1 MAFQTRQPPVAPP
14 TPGSPR
20 VRFHPARDIDLVA
33 SLWSGLERRL
43 GSTDLTCSWGWTETW
58 LHHYGDT
65 VSHRFAV
72 GEVDGETVGIALVTA
87 SLPIPIERLRF
98 RGVVHLGTAGEPRD
112 QSVDVEYNRL
122 LCEPACR
129 ASFAG
134 ALMRAIRDEVKPAA
148 IRLDGF
154 VPEDVALLVAGLP
167 EFVVG
172 DLACPAFD
180 LAAARAQGVD
190 VLALLGS
197 GVRGRIR
204 RSNRGFGQIRTEW
217 ATTPAEALDI
227 YDDLIALH
235 QVRWEREGRP
245 GAFASR
251 RFTGFHREL
260 IGRSMGEKPSVML
273 YRLRNE
279 DGTIGCLYGFIENGM
294 VLFYQSG
301 FVEVEDNRLKPGLNT
316 HACCLQECLE
326 RGLDTYNFLAG
337 EARYKRELA
346 TMELT
351 LQSAVAHRHSQ
362 IPALLDLVRRL
373 GLIERARAVKRW
385 RERKMVERSQ
395 ASAGQ
400 SKPMAKP

>member
-1 MAFQTRQPPVAPP
+1 MW
-14 TPGSPR
+14 
-20 VRFHPARDIDLVA
+20 L
-33 SLWSGLERRL
+33 GLERKL
-43 GSTDLTCSWGWTETW
+43 GSADLMCSWDWTETW

-65 VSHRFAV
+65 VHHRFAV
-72 GEVDGETVGIALVTA
+72 GEVAGETVGIAMVTA
-87 SLPIPIERLRF
+87 SLPIPVERLRF
-98 RGVVHLGTAGEPRD
+98 RGVVHLGTAGEPRG

-122 LCEPACR
+122 LCESAWR
-129 ASFAG
+129 GSFAA
-134 ALMRAIRDEVKPAA
+134 ALMGAIHDEVKPAA

-154 VPEDVALLVAGLP
+154 VPEDVALLVAGRP
-167 EFVVG
+167 EFVVS
-172 DLACPAFD
+172 DLGCPAFD
-180 LAAARAQGVD
+180 LAAARTQGTD

-197 GVRGRIR
+197 GVRSRIR
-204 RSNRGFGQIRTEW
+204 RSHRGFGQIRTEW
-217 ATTPAEALDI
+217 ATTPAQALDI

-235 QVRWEREGRP
+235 QARWERDGRP

-260 IGRSMGEKPSVML
+260 IGRSMGEQPRVML

-301 FVEVEDNRLKPGLNT
+301 FVDVEDNRLKPGLST
-316 HACCLQECLE
+316 HACCMQECLE

-351 LQSAVAHRHSQ
+351 LQSAVAYRHSQ
-362 IPALLDLVRRL
+362 TSAILNLVRRL
-373 GLIERARAVKRW
+373 GLIERARSVKRW
-385 RERKMVERSQ
+385 RERKAVERSQ
-395 ASAGQ
+395 AGDGESEATAE
-400 SKPMAKP
+400 P

>member
-1 MAFQTRQPPVAPP
+1 MWT
-14 TPGSPR
+14 
-20 VRFHPARDIDLVA
+20 
-33 SLWSGLERRL
+33 GLEQRL
-43 GSTDLTCSWGWTETW
+43 GSSELMCSWIWTETW

-72 GEVDGETVGIALVTA
+72 GEVAGETVGIALVTA
-87 SLPIPIERLRF
+87 SMLIPIERLRF
-98 RGVVHLGTAGEPRD
+98 RGVVHLGTASEPRG

-122 LCEPACR
+122 LCTPAWR
-129 ASFAG
+129 ASFAA
-134 ALMRAIRDEVKPAA
+134 ALVRAIHDEVKPAM

-154 VPEDVALLVAGLP
+154 VPEDVALLVAGRP
-167 EFVVG
+167 EFEVS

-197 GVRGRIR
+197 GVRSRIR

-251 RFTGFHREL
+251 RFTRFHREL
-260 IGRSMGEKPSVML
+260 IGRSMGERPSVML

-279 DGTIGCLYGFIENGM
+279 HGTIGCLYGFIENGM

-301 FVEVEDNRLKPGLNT
+301 FVDVEDNRLKPGLST

-326 RGLDTYNFLAG
+326 RCLDTYNFLAG

-346 TMELT
+346 TTELT
-351 LQSAVAHRHSQ
+351 LQSAVTYRHSQ
-362 IPALLDLVRRL
+362 IPAVLDLVRRL
-373 GLIERARAVKRW
+373 GLIERARSVKRW
-385 RERKMVERSQ
+385 RERKMVERSPVG
-395 ASAGQ
+395 AGE
-400 SKPMAKP
+400 SEAVPEP